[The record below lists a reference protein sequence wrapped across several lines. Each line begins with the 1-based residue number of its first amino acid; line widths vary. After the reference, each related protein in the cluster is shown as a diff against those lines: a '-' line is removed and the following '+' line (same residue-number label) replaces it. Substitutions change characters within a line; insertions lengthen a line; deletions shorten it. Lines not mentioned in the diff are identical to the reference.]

1 MTTPPRARVYSKKK
15 NGGNCKIS
23 ENTREDRDEDRD
35 EDRKRIF
42 VRIPRQK
49 NSLFYPQI
57 TPRWFTLTF
66 SALRESIFLFFH
78 FRSPF
83 FHSCFPIKG
92 KGGKGRVTISSRSF
106 RNEKDILIELTLLPF
121 RFPLSGG
128 SIKNF
133 HRLNRGLIYC
143 GRLLSVQIPG
153 KKGVARTREGR
164 RSRFVRRILSR
175 HRGSLNPPH
184 DSRRYFI
191 HRESRGFNFT
201 PFYDTLPCLRFVI
214 TFDAGKRAWPPP
226 PFRGKEKKKKHVAA
240 PSLRS
245 IVSIRTIVRL
255 AVHVTFRFQ
264 TEARNKSESLNVKG
278 FPKDIS
284 ARLFKSLWTKK
295 RFPSGRMGG

>member
-1 MTTPPRARVYSKKK
+1 M
-15 NGGNCKIS
+15 IH
-23 ENTREDRDEDRD
+23 
-35 EDRKRIF
+35 
-42 VRIPRQK
+42 
-49 NSLFYPQI
+49 FY
-57 TPRWFTLTF
+57 FTLTF
-66 SALRESIFLFFH
+66 SALRETIFLFFH
-78 FRSPF
+78 FPSPF

-92 KGGKGRVTISSRSF
+92 KGRKGRVTISSRSF

-153 KKGVARTREGR
+153 KKGAARTREGR

-226 PFRGKEKKKKHVAA
+226 PFRGKEKKKETRG
-240 PSLRS
+240 RS
-245 IVSIRTIVRL
+245 FSSIHRFHPHDCVRL

>member
-1 MTTPPRARVYSKKK
+1 MHAYILKRRTVEIVKSPRIRAKIVTKIATKIGKEFSWEYLAKKILYFTHKLPHDDSLLLYFNLLCIAR
-15 NGGNCKIS
+15 NH
-23 ENTREDRDEDRD
+23 
-35 EDRKRIF
+35 F
-42 VRIPRQK
+42 P
-49 NSLFYPQI
+49 
-57 TPRWFTLTF
+57 
-66 SALRESIFLFFH
+66 FFH
-78 FRSPF
+78 FPSPF

-226 PFRGKEKKKKHVAA
+226 PFRGKEKKKETRG
-240 PSLRS
+240 RS
-245 IVSIRTIVRL
+245 FSSIHRFHPHDCSTRRTRN
-255 AVHVTFRFQ
+255 FQ
-264 TEARNKSESLNVKG
+264 
-278 FPKDIS
+278 IS
-284 ARLFKSLWTKK
+284 DRGEK
-295 RFPSGRMGG
+295 